1 METNAESFNET
12 VSGRGNGGSISQL
25 TKAASPDLDQLT
37 RDFRTFVSDCE
48 MLLKNATT
56 LSGAGA
62 SVARAQLSDKMAAA
76 KVKLDAARVTA
87 SDRAARTRATTED
100 YVRREPMKAIG
111 YAVAAGAVLGMLMAR
126 R

>member
-12 VSGRGNGGSISQL
+12 VPGRGNGGSISQM
-25 TKAASPDLDQLT
+25 TKAVSPDLEQLT
-37 RDFRTFVSDCE
+37 RDFRTFVTDCE
-48 MLLKNATT
+48 TMLKNATT

-62 SVARAQLSDKMAAA
+62 SVARAQLSEKMAVA
-76 KVKLDAARVTA
+76 KGRLDEMRVTA
-87 SDRAARTRATTED
+87 SDRAARTRATTEE

-111 YAVAAGAVLGMLMAR
+111 YAVAAGAVLGLLMSR